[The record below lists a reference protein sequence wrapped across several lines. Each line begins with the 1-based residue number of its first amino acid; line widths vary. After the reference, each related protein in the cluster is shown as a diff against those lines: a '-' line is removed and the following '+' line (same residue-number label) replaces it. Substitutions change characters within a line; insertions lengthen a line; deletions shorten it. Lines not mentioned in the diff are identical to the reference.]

1 MTPAG
6 LDPDR
11 FLAEYWQKKPLLL
24 RGAFRFET
32 PPISP
37 EELAG
42 LACEVEDEARLIQE
56 RHPDGPWRVDYGPF
70 SDEDFAAL
78 PDSHWTLLV
87 TDCEKHRPALRRLIE
102 PFRFIPD
109 WRIDD
114 LMISYAADQ
123 GSVGPHVDAYDVF
136 LIQLDG
142 VREWRIG
149 GPAMDAPCLP
159 DLDLRILANFTAT
172 DSWRLSPG
180 DLLYLPPGIAHHGIA
195 RSPCLTASVGF
206 RAPSHREILQAWLDS
221 VTLSIPETL
230 RLGDPGLPPQAS
242 PSEISADA
250 ARTIRQIL
258 ERHLQQDDQA
268 FHHWLGAFLTETNAC
283 DYLDDVQPSPLNRD
297 AFLNRLRQPG
307 TTLTRHP
314 RARIAWQQTGR
325 TVIFSRNGESTELPA
340 ELLDDIRLIGDNHHL
355 QPKRFRHPDHPEL
368 QQLLYVLYSD
378 QILIIDDR
386 PQNA

>member
-42 LACEVEDEARLIQE
+42 LACEVEDEARLVQE

-87 TDCEKHRPALRRLIE
+87 TDCEKHRPALRWLIE

-159 DLDLRILANFTAT
+159 GLDLRILANFTAT

-195 RSPCLTASVGF
+195 RGPCLTASVGF

-230 RLGDPGLPPQAS
+230 RLGDPGLPHQAS

-258 ERHLQQDDQA
+258 EGHLQQDDQA

-283 DYLDDVQPSPLNRD
+283 DYLDGEQPSPLNRD

-307 TTLTRHP
+307 TTLSRHP

-325 TVIFSRNGESTELPA
+325 TVIISCNGESTELPA
-340 ELLDDIRLIGDNHHL
+340 ELLDDIRLIGDNHHIES
-355 QPKRFRHPDHPEL
+355 KRFRLPGHPEL
-368 QQLLYVLYSD
+368 QQLLYALYSD
-378 QILIIDDR
+378 QILMIDDR
-386 PQNA
+386 PENA